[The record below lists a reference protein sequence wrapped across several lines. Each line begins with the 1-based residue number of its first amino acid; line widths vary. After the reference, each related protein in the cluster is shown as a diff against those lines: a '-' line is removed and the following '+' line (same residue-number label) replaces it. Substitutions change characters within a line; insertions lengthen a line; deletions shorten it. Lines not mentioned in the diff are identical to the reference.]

1 MGPADDRALRAPA
14 VHSQHPTT
22 GRQPATICAQRG
34 ETATALTRRTRR
46 KFDWESLTDSQ
57 ILDTPLRDLPIAIKG
72 TWIEECLD
80 EMDEDL
86 ARRELRFRPHAWLS
100 YDWFVPD
107 GVPGI
112 AIPFYL
118 AHPRLMKLERK
129 HMLEVE
135 GGTREEMM
143 KILRHECGH
152 ALDNAYALGK
162 ERARQRLFGSPA
174 KAYPEHYRP
183 NPASRRFVHH
193 LRLYYAQ
200 SHPLEDFAETF
211 AVVLASRGGGWR
223 KRYAGWPAL
232 KKLEYVDEL
241 LNSLRG
247 VAPRVRNRE
256 KPDELRTQSMS
267 LREYYA
273 DKREKYLASYPDIY
287 DRDLR
292 RLFSDKPADA
302 RHELASRFLRR
313 NRAEIRGLVANWT
326 GEYQFTLEQV
336 LKDMIG
342 RSHELKLRA
351 VGPERRL
358 KIEFAVL
365 LTVKTMDFHYS
376 RRNWFAL

>member
-1 MGPADDRALRAPA
+1 MPKHR
-14 VHSQHPTT
+14 
-22 GRQPATICAQRG
+22 
-34 ETATALTRRTRR
+34 
-46 KFDWESLTDSQ
+46 WEKLTDSQ
-57 ILDTPLRDLPIAIKG
+57 LLDVRLRDLGVRIEG
-72 TWIEECLD
+72 TWIEEAVD
-80 EMDEDL
+80 ELHEEL

-107 GVPGI
+107 KVPGI
-112 AIPFYL
+112 AVPFYL

-129 HMLEVE
+129 YMLEVE
-135 GGTREEMM
+135 GGTRPELM

-152 ALDNAYALGK
+152 AVDNAYGLG
-162 ERARQRLFGSPA
+162 RDQRRRQLFGDPSR
-174 KAYPEHYRP
+174 KYPEHYRP
-183 NPASRRFVHH
+183 NPASRRYVQH

-211 AVVLASRGGGWR
+211 AVIIGSRSGGWQ

-232 KKLEYVDEL
+232 LKLEYVDEL
-241 LNSLRG
+241 LDRLKGVTPRHRSRVMPESLS
-247 VAPRVRNRE
+247 
-256 KPDELRTQSMS
+256 KLSMT

-273 DKREKYLASYPDIY
+273 DKRERYLVSYPDIY

-292 RLFSDKPADA
+292 RLFSDDP
-302 RHELASRFLRR
+302 RHANQELASRFIRR
-313 NRAEIRGLVANWT
+313 NSTEIRKLVSNWT

-342 RSHELKLRA
+342 RSRELKLRA

-358 KIEFAVL
+358 KMEFAVL